1 MAAFLYS
8 DEEGTPAA
16 SLDQK
21 IDRAV
26 MEERR
31 NELLAVQEAIA
42 AAKSMERIGSTLDVL
57 VDGSAEEGT
66 LVGRPA

>member
-8 DEEGTPAA
+8 DEEKTPAA
-16 SLDQK
+16 SLIRK
-21 IDRAV
+21 SIV
-26 MEERR
+26 LMEERR
-31 NELLAVQEAIA
+31 NELLVVQEAIA

-57 VDGSAEEGT
+57 VDGSAEERT